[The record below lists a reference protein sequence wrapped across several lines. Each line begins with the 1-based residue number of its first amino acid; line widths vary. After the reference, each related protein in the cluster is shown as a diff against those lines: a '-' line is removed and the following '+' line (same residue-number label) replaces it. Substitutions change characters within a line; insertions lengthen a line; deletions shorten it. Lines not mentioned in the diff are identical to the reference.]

1 MIHEETNADHGQDVK
16 GRIDRVIDRFRSNAG
31 PEFYNYKLK
40 YIDDIDLDPVALLAI
55 AMACVFIPLKLI
67 TDGNVFYG
75 ILLMVWMPLFLILK
89 SYARGKI
96 LKEKVWENDFVSDED
111 ILYLCEN
118 EKLKPILIEELKAG
132 TRHTYSRLESKKKY
146 YVESVTKNEGKKRCE
161 QLLTKINNMPDSA
174 KNQ

>member
-1 MIHEETNADHGQDVK
+1 MIHKEMNADHGQDVK
-16 GRIDRVIDRFRSNAG
+16 GRIVRVIDRFRSNAG
-31 PEFYNYKLK
+31 PEFYTYKLK
-40 YIDDIDLDPVALLAI
+40 YIDDIDLDPVALLGI
-55 AMACVFIPLKLI
+55 VMACVFIPFKLI

-75 ILLMVWMPLFLILK
+75 ILLIVWMSLFLILK

-96 LKEKVWENDFVSDED
+96 LKEKVWKNDFVSDED

-132 TRHTYSRLESKKKY
+132 VRHTYSRLESKQKY
-146 YVESVTKNEGKKRCE
+146 YVESVTNNEGKKRCE

-174 KNQ
+174 KIQ